1 MFNQCQKLIEVTG
14 LEGYTTNADSMFAYC
29 RLLESV
35 DLSKLDTSQCTS
47 MRFMF
52 QQSGLKEIPV
62 INNTSQCVNM
72 DSLFAATHII
82 TADLRG

>member
-1 MFNQCQKLIEVTG
+1 
-14 LEGYTTNADSMFAYC
+14 MFAYC

-47 MRFMF
+47 MASMF
-52 QQSGLKEIPV
+52 GQSGLKEIPV
-62 INNTSQCVNM
+62 INNTSQCVTM
-72 DSLFAATHII
+72 SSLFEETPIM